1 MSCVDRQ
8 RGGGGEGG
16 GQCLGSTTPDLWQ
29 SENGGGGKK
38 TNRENPKNNGC
49 YWSTQAEKMRDI
61 ISKTGAVEG
70 IQSEDM
76 ENEAEQMY
84 LKSPTQSNKLIIH

>member
-29 SENGGGGKK
+29 SENGGGKK

>member
-1 MSCVDRQ
+1 
-8 RGGGGEGG
+8 
-16 GQCLGSTTPDLWQ
+16 
-29 SENGGGGKK
+29 
-38 TNRENPKNNGC
+38 
-49 YWSTQAEKMRDI
+49 MRDI

-76 ENEAEQMY
+76 ENEAEQLY